1 VPISPKASRV
11 FGHAL
16 PNQNWNF
23 PKWEP
28 GRGRPRGLR
37 PKAFAISLAGGREL
51 WKDICTG
58 KCEAEKA
65 IADSKNGG
73 KSNETSCVR
82 T

>member
-1 VPISPKASRV
+1 MFWPRGAKSEPE
-11 FGHAL
+11 
-16 PNQNWNF
+16 F
-23 PKWEP
+23 PKVGKRARED
-28 GRGRPRGLR
+28 RGLR
-37 PKAFAISLAGGREL
+37 PKAFAISLAGGREV

-73 KSNETSCVR
+73 KSNETSCIR